1 MKRCDVGGQ
10 AVIEGVMMRGS
21 KSLATAV
28 RTPKGNIEIDFKDNR
43 PVTKKYPI
51 LNIPFLRGFFVLVE
65 SMKVGMDSLNYS
77 ASFLEDESEEPTKF
91 EKWLEN
97 KFGEKTNNVLMAIT
111 MIISFI
117 FSIGLFVALP
127 TGIASFFKGVGVSD
141 VMLNLIEAAIRIIIL
156 LLYMFFISKLND
168 IYRVFQYHGAEHK
181 TIFCYEAMEELT
193 VENVRK
199 QSRLHPRCGT
209 NFLFLVM
216 FVSIAIFS
224 FTGWGG
230 IVERLAIRII
240 GIPLVTG
247 ISYELIKWLG
257 KNDNILARII
267 AYPGLKLQLLTTKEP
282 DDSQIEVAIASLKA
296 AEGIKDPD
304 KKIEELI
311 NTGTITLKESGIDT
325 SRLDAELLL
334 GSIIEKNRVYL
345 ISHKEEEV
353 SADNAEKYFNLIEK
367 RRNKMPVKYILN
379 KCEFMGLDFYIEEGV
394 LIPRDDTEILV
405 DEVLKNIEENEEK
418 QLCDLCCGSGAIGIS
433 LAHFRQNIN
442 VDLIDYYPIPEKVS
456 LINIKKNDLE
466 NRVSFIKSD
475 LLEKAIENEKMY
487 DIIVSNPPYI
497 EEEEI
502 DKLMEDVKNYEPH
515 TALNGGLDGL
525 DFYRKIID
533 QSQKVLKKDGILA
546 FEIGYNQGEAIKLL
560 MEEYNFEN
568 IKVIKDFASLDRIV
582 VGVNNSQVTIHN
594 AQ

>member
-10 AVIEGVMMRGS
+10 AVIEGVMMRGN

-43 PVTKKYPI
+43 PITKKYPI
-51 LNIPFLRGFFVLVE
+51 LNIPFLRGFFVLIE

-77 ASFLEDESEEPTKF
+77 ASFLEDESEEPSKF

-97 KFGEKTNNVLMAIT
+97 KLGEKANNVLIAIT
-111 MIISFI
+111 MFISFI
-117 FSIGLFVALP
+117 FAIGLFVALP
-127 TGIASFFKGVGVSD
+127 TGIASIFNTGISS
-141 VMLNLIEAAIRIIIL
+141 VMLNLIEAGIRIIIL
-156 LLYMFFISKLND
+156 LLYMFLISKLDD

-209 NFLFLVM
+209 NFLFLIM
-216 FVSIAIFS
+216 FVSIIIFS

-240 GIPLVTG
+240 FIPVVTG

-257 KNDNILARII
+257 KNDNILSKII

-296 AEGIKDPD
+296 AEGIEDSD

-311 NTGTITLKESGIDT
+311 NTGTITLKENGIDT
-325 SRLDAELLL
+325 ARLDAELLL

-345 ISHKEEEV
+345 ITHKEEEV
-353 SADNAEKYFNLIEK
+353 STENTEKYFHLIEK

-379 KCEFMGLDFYIEEGV
+379 KCEFMGIDFYVEEGV

-405 DEVLKNIEENEEK
+405 TEVLKNIEDNE
-418 QLCDLCCGSGAIGIS
+418 
-433 LAHFRQNIN
+433 
-442 VDLIDYYPIPEKVS
+442 
-456 LINIKKNDLE
+456 
-466 NRVSFIKSD
+466 
-475 LLEKAIENEKMY
+475 
-487 DIIVSNPPYI
+487 
-497 EEEEI
+497 
-502 DKLMEDVKNYEPH
+502 
-515 TALNGGLDGL
+515 
-525 DFYRKIID
+525 
-533 QSQKVLKKDGILA
+533 
-546 FEIGYNQGEAIKLL
+546 
-560 MEEYNFEN
+560 
-568 IKVIKDFASLDRIV
+568 
-582 VGVNNSQVTIHN
+582 
-594 AQ
+594 

>member
-1 MKRCDVGGQ
+1 MILLMKRCDVGGQ

-43 PVTKKYPI
+43 PITKKYPI
-51 LNIPFLRGFFVLVE
+51 LNIPFLRGFFILVE

-77 ASFLEDESEEPTKF
+77 ASFLDDESEEPSKF

-97 KFGEKTNNVLMAIT
+97 KLGGRFNDVLMGIT
-111 MIISFI
+111 MIISFL

-127 TGIASFFKGVGVSD
+127 TGIASFFKSTGVSN
-141 VMLNLIEAAIRIIIL
+141 VTLNLIEASIRIIIL
-156 LLYMFFISKLND
+156 LLYMYFISKLSD

-193 VENVRK
+193 VENVKK
-199 QSRLHPRCGT
+199 QPRLHPRCGT

-240 GIPLVTG
+240 GIPFVTG

-257 KNDNILARII
+257 KNDNIVARVI

-304 KKIEELI
+304 KTIEELI
-311 NTGTITLKESGIDT
+311 NTGTVTLKESGIDT
-325 SRLDAELLL
+325 ARLDAELLL

-353 SADNAEKYFNLIEK
+353 NAENAEKYFNLIEK
-367 RRNKMPVKYILN
+367 RMNKMPVKYILN
-379 KCEFMGLDFYIEEGV
+379 KCEFMGIDFYVEEGV

-405 DEVLKNIEENEEK
+405 EEVLKSIKENEEM

-433 LAHFRQNIN
+433 LAHFRQNIK

-466 NRVSFIKSD
+466 NRVSFMKSD
-475 LLEKAIENEKMY
+475 LLEKPIEDQKMY

-502 DKLMEDVKNYEPH
+502 DKLMDDVKDYEPH
-515 TALNGGLDGL
+515 TALNGGIDGL

-533 QSQKVLKKDGILA
+533 QSQKVLKKNGILA
-546 FEIGYNQGEAIKLL
+546 FEIGYNQGEAIKSL
-560 MEEYNFEN
+560 MEEYNFQD

-582 VGVNNSQVTIHN
+582 IAVNS
-594 AQ
+594 

>member
-21 KSLATAV
+21 KNLATAV

-43 PVTKKYPI
+43 PITKKYPI
-51 LNIPFLRGFFVLVE
+51 LNIPFIRGFFVLIE
-65 SMKVGMDSLNYS
+65 SMKVGMESLNYS
-77 ASFLEDESEEPTKF
+77 ASFLEDESEEPSKF
-91 EKWLEN
+91 EKWLEDKLGQKAN
-97 KFGEKTNNVLMAIT
+97 DVLIAIT
-111 MIISFI
+111 MLISFV

-127 TGIASFFKGVGVSD
+127 TGIASIFNTGISNVL
-141 VMLNLIEAAIRIIIL
+141 LNLIEACIRIIIL
-156 LLYMFFISKLND
+156 LLYMFLISKLDD

-181 TIFCYEAMEELT
+181 TIFCYESMEELT
-193 VENVRK
+193 VENVKK

-209 NFLFLVM
+209 NFLFLIM
-216 FVSIAIFS
+216 FVSIIIFS

-240 GIPLVTG
+240 FIPVVTG

-257 KNDNILARII
+257 KNESMLSKII

-304 KKIEELI
+304 KTIEELI
-311 NTGTITLKESGIDT
+311 NTGTFTLKERGIDT
-325 SRLDAELLL
+325 ARLDAELLL

-345 ISHKEEEV
+345 ITHKEEEV
-353 SADNAEKYFNLIEK
+353 STENTEKYFDLIEK

-379 KCEFMGLDFYIEEGV
+379 KCEFMGLDFYVEEGV

-405 DEVLKNIEENEEK
+405 DEVLKNIEKNEEK
-418 QLCDLCCGSGAIGIS
+418 QLCDLCCGSGAIGIA
-433 LAHFRQNIN
+433 LAHLRQNIK

-456 LINIKKNDLE
+456 LINIKKNNLE
-466 NRVSFIKSD
+466 NRVSFMKSN
-475 LLEKAIENEKMY
+475 LLEKPIENQKIY

-502 DKLMEDVKNYEPH
+502 DRLMDDVKNYEPH

-525 DFYRKIID
+525 DFYRKIVN

-546 FEIGYNQGEAIKLL
+546 FEIGYNQGEAVKLL

-582 VGVNNSQVTIHN
+582 LGVKV
-594 AQ
+594 

>member
-1 MKRCDVGGQ
+1 MERRDVGGQ

-21 KSLATAV
+21 KNLATAV

-65 SMKVGMDSLNYS
+65 SMKVGMESLNYS
-77 ASFLEDESEEPTKF
+77 ASFLEEDNEEPSKF
-91 EKWLEN
+91 EKWLDD
-97 KFGEKTNNVLMAIT
+97 KLGEKANSVLMAIT
-111 MIISFI
+111 MFISFL
-117 FSIGLFVALP
+117 FAIGLFVALP
-127 TGIASFFKGVGVSD
+127 TGIASVFKGAGISN
-141 VMLNLIEAAIRIIIL
+141 VMLNLIEALIRIVIL

-216 FVSIAIFS
+216 FVSIIVFS

-230 IVERLAIRII
+230 IVERLALRIVL
-240 GIPLVTG
+240 IPVVTG
-247 ISYELIKWLG
+247 ISYEIIKWLG
-257 KNDNILARII
+257 KNDSILAQII

-296 AEGIKDPD
+296 AEGIKDPN
-304 KKIEELI
+304 KNIEELI
-311 NTGTITLKESGIDT
+311 KTGTSTLKENGIDT
-325 SRLDAELLL
+325 ARLDAELLL
-334 GSIIEKNRVYL
+334 GNIIEKDRVYL
-345 ISHKEEEV
+345 ITHKEDEV
-353 SADNAEKYFNLIEK
+353 SKEDAEKYFDLIEK

-379 KCEFMGLDFYIEEGV
+379 KCEFMGIEFYVEEGV
-394 LIPRDDTEILV
+394 LIPRGDTEILV
-405 DEVLKNIEENEEK
+405 DEVLKIIEENQEMEI
-418 QLCDLCCGSGAIGIS
+418 CDLCSGSGAVGIS
-433 LAHFRQNIN
+433 LAHFRQNIK

-456 LINIKKNDLE
+456 LINIEKNKLE
-466 NRVSFIKSD
+466 DRVFFIKSD
-475 LLEKAIENEKMY
+475 LLEESIKNNKMY

-497 EEEEI
+497 EECEI
-502 DKLMEDVKNYEPH
+502 EKLMEDVKNYEPH
-515 TALNGGLDGL
+515 TALNGGNDGL

-533 QSQKVLKKDGILA
+533 QSQYTLRGNGILA
-546 FEIGYNQGEAIKLL
+546 FEIGYNQGEAVKLL
-560 MEEYNFEN
+560 MENNGFIN
-568 IKVIKDFASLDRIV
+568 VKIVKDFASLDRVV
-582 VGVNNSQVTIHN
+582 VGIKI
-594 AQ
+594 

>member
-1 MKRCDVGGQ
+1 MEKRDVGGQ
-10 AVIEGVMMRGS
+10 AVIEGVMMRGR

-51 LNIPFLRGFFVLVE
+51 LNIPFLRGFFILIE
-65 SMKVGMDSLNYS
+65 SMKVGMESLNYS
-77 ASFLEDESEEPTKF
+77 ASFIEDESEEPSKF
-91 EKWLEN
+91 EKWLDN
-97 KFGEKTNNVLMAIT
+97 KFGEKANSVLMAIT
-111 MIISFI
+111 MFISFI
-117 FSIGLFVALP
+117 FAIGLFVALP
-127 TGIASFFKGVGVSD
+127 TGIASIFKGIGISN
-141 VMLNLIEAAIRIIIL
+141 VMLNLIEAFIRIIIL
-156 LLYMFFISKLND
+156 LLYMFFISKLSD

-193 VENVRK
+193 VENVKK

-216 FVSIAIFS
+216 FVSIVVFS

-230 IVERLAIRII
+230 ILERLALRIVL
-240 GIPLVTG
+240 IPVVTG
-247 ISYELIKWLG
+247 ISYEIIKWLG
-257 KNDNILARII
+257 KNDSMLARII

-296 AEGIKDPD
+296 AEGIKDPN
-304 KKIEELI
+304 KNIEELI
-311 NTGTITLKESGIDT
+311 NTGTSTLKDKGIDT
-325 SRLDAELLL
+325 ARLDAELLL
-334 GSIIEKNRVYL
+334 GSVIERNRVYL
-345 ISHKEEEV
+345 ITHKEEEV
-353 SADNAEKYFNLIEK
+353 NEEDTKKYFDLIEK

-379 KCEFMGLDFYIEEGV
+379 KCEFMGVDFYVEEGV

-405 DEVLKNIEENEEK
+405 EEVLKNIEENELI
-418 QLCDLCCGSGAIGIS
+418 QVCDLCCGSGAIGIA
-433 LAHFRQNIN
+433 LAYFRQNII

-456 LINIKKNDLE
+456 LINIQKNNME

-475 LLEKAIENEKMY
+475 LLEKPMESKKIY

-502 DKLMEDVKNYEPH
+502 GRLMDDVKNYEPR
-515 TALNGGLDGL
+515 TALNGGIDGL

-533 QSQKVLKKDGILA
+533 QSQHVLKKSGILA
-546 FEIGYNQGEAIKLL
+546 FEIGYNQGETVKLL
-560 MEEYNFEN
+560 MEDNNFSN
-568 IKVIKDFASLDRIV
+568 VRVIKDFACLDRIV
-582 VGVNNSQVTIHN
+582 IGIKI
-594 AQ
+594 

>member
-28 RTPKGNIEIDFKDNR
+28 RTPKGNIQIDFKDNR
-43 PVTKKYPI
+43 PITKKFPF

-65 SMKVGMDSLNYS
+65 SMKIGMESLNYS
-77 ASFLEDESEEPTKF
+77 ASFLEDEEEEPSKF

-97 KFGEKTNNVLMAIT
+97 KLGEKANNVLIGIT
-111 MIISFI
+111 MFISFI
-117 FSIGLFVALP
+117 FAIGLFVALP
-127 TGIASFFKGVGVSD
+127 TGIASFFKVLSVSN
-141 VMLNLIEAAIRIIIL
+141 VVLNLVEAVIRIIIL
-156 LLYMFFISKLND
+156 LLYMFLISKLSD

-199 QSRLHPRCGT
+199 QPRLHPRCGT

-216 FVSIAIFS
+216 FVSIIVFS

-230 IVERLAIRII
+230 IVERLVLRIVF
-240 GIPLVTG
+240 IPVVTG

-257 KNDNILARII
+257 KNDSILAKII

-296 AEGIKDPD
+296 AEGIKDA
-304 KKIEELI
+304 KKIEDLI
-311 NTGTITLKESGIDT
+311 NSGTVTLKDKGIDT
-325 SRLDAELLL
+325 ARLDAELLL
-334 GSIIEKNRVYL
+334 GSVIEKERVYL
-345 ISHKEEEV
+345 ITHKEEEV
-353 SADNAEKYFNLIEK
+353 SEEDTKKYFDLIEK

-379 KCEFMGLDFYIEEGV
+379 KCEFMGLDLYVEEGV

-405 DEVLKNIEENEEK
+405 EEVLKLIDESEEK
-418 QLCDLCCGSGAIGIS
+418 YICDLCSGSGAIGIA
-433 LAHFRQNIN
+433 LASFRQNIK

-456 LINIKKNDLE
+456 LINIQKINLE
-466 NRVSFIKSD
+466 NRVTFVKSD
-475 LLEKAIENEKMY
+475 LLEKPIEEKKIY

-502 DKLMEDVKNYEPH
+502 SKLMEDVKNYEPH
-515 TALNGGLDGL
+515 TALSGGIDGL
-525 DFYRKIID
+525 DFY
-533 QSQKVLKKDGILA
+533 KK
-546 FEIGYNQGEAIKLL
+546 
-560 MEEYNFEN
+560 
-568 IKVIKDFASLDRIV
+568 
-582 VGVNNSQVTIHN
+582 
-594 AQ
+594 